1 MESNNHIEELI
12 IRYLQDEI
20 QEDELRVLDAW
31 IHESD
36 TNKSHFFELKNL
48 FDSRKEAVFLNRY
61 SAERSWERMVGKL
74 ETASGIP
81 ARSKFLDRS
90 FWFSFL
96 RYAAIIVVAIGVGMG
111 MNQWI
116 NNRLHSRGT
125 DYNEIVVEKGG
136 RANTLLLS
144 DGSKVILNASTRFK
158 YPTSFNGDER
168 VVHLEGE
175 AYFEIA
181 KDHSKPFVVKLK
193 NQQITVLGT
202 SFNIQAFNN
211 ERFSVTTLLSGSI
224 LLESFDA
231 QGRKMSRMKLR
242 PNQQARSDNRTGSI
256 FLSETDASISNAW
269 VGGKYRFK
277 DETLASIAKRLEN
290 YYGVNIHL
298 AHDSLRN
305 IRYTGTFS
313 LDQGIQEVLDI
324 INSEEQF
331 TFTKDGK
338 NILISARSK

>member
-1 MESNNHIEELI
+1 M
-12 IRYLQDEI
+12 
-20 QEDELRVLDAW
+20 LDAW

-36 TNKSHFFELKNL
+36 ANKAHFFELKGL
-48 FDSRKEAVFLNRY
+48 FDTRKEVAFLNHY
-61 SAERSWERMVGKL
+61 SVERSWERMAGKL
-74 ETASGIP
+74 DAISGVSMK
-81 ARSKFLDRS
+81 SKLPGKQ
-90 FWFSFL
+90 FWLSFL
-96 RYAAIIVVAIGVGMG
+96 RYAAIIVIAMGVGVG

-116 NNRLHSRGT
+116 SNRLYAS
-125 DYNEIVVEKGG
+125 DMEYNEIVVEKGG

-144 DGSKVILNASTRFK
+144 DGSKIILNASTRFK

-175 AYFEIA
+175 AYFEVA
-181 KDHSKPFVVKLK
+181 KNHSKPFIVKLK

-202 SFNIQAFNN
+202 SFNIQAFNDD
-211 ERFSVTTLLSGSI
+211 RFSVTTLLSGSI

-231 QGRKMSRMKLR
+231 QGRKMSSMKLK

-277 DETLASIAKRLEN
+277 DETLVSIVKRLEN
-290 YYGVNIHL
+290 YYGVNIRL

-324 INSEEQF
+324 INSEKQF
-331 TFTKDGK
+331 TFMKDGK
-338 NILISARSK
+338 DILISARSK